1 MSKYGARISYSGYV
15 EEYGDTEEEAVSA
28 AELRIP
34 LDADEY
40 SIETFECDEEYRRK
54 QKYDI
59 GKGN

>member
-1 MSKYGARISYSGYV
+1 MSKYCARISYSGYV

-40 SIETFECDEEYRRK
+40 SIETFECDE
-54 QKYDI
+54 D
-59 GKGN
+59 

>member
-54 QKYDI
+54 
-59 GKGN
+59 